1 MQNIYNIPSGHSFL
15 RALARCILDHDLP
28 ILGNLPDQ
36 NISQVLVLLPTQRA
50 CRDLREIL
58 FEENDNKPLIM
69 PEIRAFGALEDEW
82 AYVGDED
89 LQSPEGLEIEQAI
102 SPLDRQ
108 LILAKLIGAL
118 SKSGGLDGRLNL
130 ENPAMALHMAADLC
144 KLFDSVLIEEA
155 DPSQFEN
162 LVGGE
167 FAENWQ
173 NITKFLDI
181 IFKLWPD
188 ILKEEGKIDQII
200 RRQKL
205 MKLEL
210 SHLAQQ
216 EKIGKGRPIIAA
228 GSTASVMAT
237 KRFLSGILEL
247 EQSAVILPG
256 LDAYMDDESWEQV
269 SLAHP
274 QNNLKCFLEFAGID
288 RQDVL
293 PMPHLE
299 TNETKNAKLRRQI
312 ASEMVRPTATSHMW
326 HKLPESFNR
335 DELSAAFVGHVELI
349 EATSVQ
355 QEAVAIALMMRK
367 AVEDK
372 QKAALIT
379 PDRQLARR
387 VQNELKRWNIDVDDS
402 SGVPLSDTS
411 PAVFLKQIINV
422 QVQEFSPAALLALLK
437 HAYFKTHYWSDDV
450 FALSSEEAAQAI
462 YALELILLRGVR
474 PAAGIDGLI
483 ATFEFK
489 DHQRSYGDAGSQY
502 MHPLLAKLDDDDWQ
516 LAKLLLEGLQTI
528 FVPLKELET
537 QNFAEAFK
545 QYLVVMQRL
554 SQIDEAGNSV
564 VWQSH
569 EGESLAL
576 LASEILQSEDH
587 FEDVNLHDFEALMMQ
602 LMAGRMVRSKDVSYT
617 GLAILGAMEARL
629 ADLDIAILGGLNE
642 GVWPQIPQAD
652 AWVSRQMMQQIGLPA
667 PERRVGLSAHDFVAA
682 FSVKKIYMTRA
693 EKLGGAPTIASRWI
707 LRLKAVLASLDLD
720 GILTAEQPWT
730 YWADKIDEPEQVKA
744 VAKPEPRP
752 PVMARPRR
760 MSVTDIE
767 TWIRDPYAIYAK
779 RILKLS
785 PLDDIELEISAAE
798 KGSLFHDILHQFSEK
813 YTGLIADDALAV
825 ITDIGVQKFAEIK
838 KSWPQLYAFWWPRF
852 LRVAEWFLEQE
863 KHRRH
868 EDLKTF
874 TEIRGEMQFNAHY
887 GEDGLQAFTLTARA
901 DRVDIAPQGGEII
914 DYKTGAPPAVKQVK
928 AGFAPQLLLE
938 AAILA
943 AGGFENC
950 YIDQDVP
957 IAFTYIQLTGAYP
970 AGKVQ
975 DFKKLDA
982 AQLIEDALEGLQQRI
997 ADFADQNT
1005 AYKPRELAE
1014 FAARFRDYDH
1024 LSRLKEWSLGEG
1036 GEA

>member
-1 MQNIYNIPSGHSFL
+1 MPNIYNIPSGYSFL
-15 RALARCILDHDLP
+15 RALARCILDQDLT
-28 ILGNLPDQ
+28 ILGDINDQ
-36 NISQVLVLLPTQRA
+36 NLSQVLVLLPTQRA

-58 FEENDNKPLIM
+58 FEENGNKPLIM

-82 AYVGDED
+82 AYVEDEN
-89 LQSPEGLEIEQAI
+89 LQNSESLEIEQAI

-108 LILAKLIGAL
+108 LILAKLIAAL
-118 SKSGGLDGRLNL
+118 SKTGGLDGRLNL

-155 DPSQFEN
+155 DPSQFEH

-181 IFKLWPD
+181 IFKTWPD
-188 ILKEEGKIDQII
+188 ILKDEGKVDQII

-205 MKLEL
+205 MDLEL
-210 SHLAQQ
+210 AHLRQQ
-216 EKIGKGRPIIAA
+216 EASGRGRPIIAA

-237 KRFLSGILEL
+237 KKFLSGILKLSEG
-247 EQSAVILPG
+247 AVILPG
-256 LDAYMDDESWEQV
+256 LDTYMDDESWAEV

-274 QNNLKCFLEFAGID
+274 QNNLKNFLEFADIE
-288 RQDVL
+288 RVDVL
-293 PMPHLE
+293 PLPHLSQSE
-299 TNETKNAKLRRQI
+299 TDNAQLRRQI

-326 HKLPESFNR
+326 HKLPENFNT
-335 DELSAAFVGHVELI
+335 DELSNALLGHVELV
-349 EATSVQ
+349 EATNVQ
-355 QEAVAIALMMRK
+355 QEAVVIALMMRK

-387 VQNELKRWNIDVDDS
+387 VQNELKRWNIEVDDS
-402 SGVPLSDTS
+402 SGVPLSDTA
-411 PAVFLKQIINV
+411 PAVFLKHIINV
-422 QVQEFSPAALLALLK
+422 QVQEFSPSALLALLK
-437 HAYFKTHYWSDDV
+437 HAYFKTEYWDDDL
-450 FALSSEEAAQAI
+450 LSLSPDEAARAI

-474 PAAGIDGLI
+474 PATGMDGMI
-483 ATFEFK
+483 STFEFK
-489 DHQRSYGDAGSQY
+489 YHQKSYGGSQTQY
-502 MHPLLAKLDDDDWQ
+502 MHPMLAKLSEDDWE

-528 FVPLKELET
+528 FAPLQGLKID
-537 QNFAEAFK
+537 NFAEIFK
-545 QYLVVMQRL
+545 QHLIIMQRL
-554 SQIDEAGNSV
+554 SLIDDVGSSM

-576 LASEILQSEDH
+576 LASEILQSEGH
-587 FEDVNLHDFEALMMQ
+587 FEDVNLTDFEALMMQ
-602 LMAGRMVRSKDVSYT
+602 LMSGRMVRSKDVSYT

-629 ADLDIAILGGLNE
+629 ADLDVAILGGLNE
-642 GVWPQIPQAD
+642 GIWPQIPQAD

-682 FSVKKIYMTRA
+682 FSVPKIYITRA

-720 GILTAEQPWT
+720 GVLTPQLPWT
-730 YWADKIDEPEQVKA
+730 YWADKLDAPVQVQA

-785 PLDDIELEISAAE
+785 PLDEVELEISAAE
-798 KGSLFHDILHQFSEK
+798 KGSLFHDILHQFSEGYK
-813 YTGLIADDALAV
+813 GEIADDALAF
-825 ITDIGVQKFAEIK
+825 ITNIGIEKFAEIK
-838 KSWPQLYAFWWPRF
+838 QSWPQLYAFWWPRF
-852 LRVAEWFLEQE
+852 LRVADWFLLEE
-863 KHRRH
+863 KRRRLP
-868 EDLKTF
+868 DLISH
-874 TEIRGEMQFNAHY
+874 TEIKGEMQFNANY

-901 DRVDIAPQGGEII
+901 DRVDIAPERGEII
-914 DYKTGAPPAVKQVK
+914 DYKTGAPPAAKQVK

-943 AGGFENC
+943 AGGFEDC
-950 YIDQDVP
+950 YVNQDVP

-982 AQLIEDALEGLQQRI
+982 AQLIEDAVEGLQQRI
-997 ADFADQNT
+997 VDFADQNT

-1024 LSRLKEWSLGEG
+1024 LSRLKEWSLSEG
-1036 GEA
+1036 GDA